1 MQLNKYDLN
10 WCVRRL
16 PYAVRSMLKKE
27 SVIVAGGYIRAC
39 ILNEPINDVDLFVS
53 DKEMAKEYALALVR
67 RDEKRLVVTDN
78 AITVKGMKYPVQF
91 ITRWTYDAPEK
102 ILASFDFTIC
112 QALFWW
118 EPAEK
123 IVDAPIYTTADL
135 PIDPEKSAN
144 RSGKWC
150 SSVSESFYQDLSA
163 KRLIYTN
170 PIREEEAGGSM
181 LRVLK
186 YYQKGYRITIDSFAA
201 VITRLAAG
209 VDYDDRIIM
218 DGEICPDQYHK
229 IIRGLLHE
237 VDPNIDPDHIIEDA
251 HVEEDDETT

>member
-16 PYAVRSMLKKE
+16 PYAVRSILKKE
-27 SVIVAGGYIRAC
+27 PVIVAGGYIRAC

-53 DKEMAKEYALALVR
+53 DKEMAKEYALRMVQR
-67 RDEKRLVVTDN
+67 EEKRLIITDN

-91 ITRWTYDAPEK
+91 ITRWTYETPEQ
-102 ILASFDFTIC
+102 ILSSFDFTIC
-112 QALFWW
+112 QAAFWW
-118 EPAEK
+118 EPSKESVVNTPVYAISDMALDDK
-123 IVDAPIYTTADL
+123 VKDRP
-135 PIDPEKSAN
+135 
-144 RSGKWC
+144 GKWC

-218 DGEICPDQYHK
+218 DGKICPDQFHK
-229 IIRGLLHE
+229 VIRGLLHE

-251 HVEEDDETT
+251 RVDDEGEGE

>member
-1 MQLNKYDLN
+1 
-10 WCVRRL
+10 
-16 PYAVRSMLKKE
+16 MLKKE
-27 SVIVAGGYIRAC
+27 PVIVAGGYIRAC
-39 ILNEPINDVDLFVS
+39 ILNEPINDIDLFVS
-53 DKEMAKEYALALVR
+53 DKEMAKEYALRMVQR
-67 RDEKRLVVTDN
+67 EEKRLVITGN

-91 ITRWTYDAPEK
+91 ITRWVYDAPER
-102 ILASFDFTIC
+102 ILKSFDFTIC

-118 EPAEK
+118 EKHPN
-123 IVDAPIYTTADL
+123 ILTAPKNDL
-135 PIDPEKSAN
+135 P
-144 RSGKWC
+144 GKWC
-150 SSVSESFYQDLSA
+150 SCVSESFYQDLSA

-209 VDYDDRIIM
+209 VDFKAKDMVSYD
-218 DGEICPDQYHK
+218 GVLNAPYFHK

-251 HVEEDDETT
+251 HAEEDDETP

>member
-16 PYAVRSMLKKE
+16 PYAVRSILKKE
-27 SVIVAGGYIRAC
+27 PVIVAGGYIRAC

-53 DKEMAKEYALALVR
+53 DKEMAKEYALGMVQ
-67 RDEKRLVVTDN
+67 RDEKRLVITDN
-78 AITVKGMKYPVQF
+78 AITIKGMKYPVQF
-91 ITRWTYDAPEK
+91 ITRWVYDSPDK
-102 ILASFDFTIC
+102 IMGSFDFTIC
-112 QALFWW
+112 QACFWW
-118 EPAEK
+118 EKHPN
-123 IVDAPIYTTADL
+123 ILTAPENDL
-135 PIDPEKSAN
+135 P
-144 RSGKWC
+144 GKWC
-150 SSVSESFYQDLSA
+150 STVSESFYQDLSA

-170 PIREEEAGGSM
+170 PTREEEPGGSM

-186 YYQKGYRITIDSFAA
+186 YYQRGYRITIDSFAA

-209 VDYDDRIIM
+209 VRYDQVMHGDEFDTM
-218 DGEICPDQYHK
+218 QFHK

-251 HVEEDDETT
+251 RMEEDDEAA

>member
-53 DKEMAKEYALALVR
+53 DKEMAKEYALRMVQR
-67 RDEKRLVVTDN
+67 EEKRLIITDN
-78 AITVKGMKYPVQF
+78 AITIKGMKYPVQF
-91 ITRWTYDAPEK
+91 ITRWTYETPEQ
-102 ILASFDFTIC
+102 ILGSFDFTIC
-112 QALFWW
+112 QACFWW
-118 EPAEK
+118 EKHPN
-123 IVDAPIYTTADL
+123 ILTAPENDL
-135 PIDPEKSAN
+135 P
-144 RSGKWC
+144 GKWC

-209 VDYDDRIIM
+209 VEYDDRITDIH
-218 DGEICPDQYHK
+218 GNLFPDQFHK

-251 HVEEDDETT
+251 RVEEDDENS